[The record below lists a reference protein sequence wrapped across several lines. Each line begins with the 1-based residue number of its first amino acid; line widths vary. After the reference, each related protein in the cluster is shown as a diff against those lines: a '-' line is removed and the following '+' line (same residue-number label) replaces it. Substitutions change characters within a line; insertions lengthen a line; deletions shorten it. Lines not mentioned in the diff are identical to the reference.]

1 MNYLFIDTSSAN
13 VVVAIVKDTNIVS
26 CFNKKVDLDLSV
38 NILPIISK
46 IFDESKMVPNDID
59 TIFVVNG
66 PGSFTGIRIG
76 VTIAKTYAW
85 SLKKKIIPISSLE
98 FIATTRVNEE
108 YIIPLIDARR
118 GYVYAG
124 IYDSKLNIKNN
135 DEYISLEELTKKAPK
150 NSIYVSYD
158 DVNIDHIK
166 PNVDIV
172 RLIQKHIN
180 DKDINAHILNPN
192 YLKMTEAE
200 ENLCKEKV

>member
-1 MNYLFIDTSSAN
+1 MNYLFIDTSSTN

-166 PNVDIV
+166 PNVDVV

>member
-1 MNYLFIDTSSAN
+1 MNYLFIDTSSSN
-13 VVVAIVKDTNIVS
+13 VIVAIVKDTNIVS

-38 NILPIISK
+38 NIIPIITR
-46 IFDESKMVPNDID
+46 IFDESKMVANDID

-85 SLKKKIIPISSLE
+85 ALKKKITPISSLE
-98 FIATTRVNEE
+98 VMATTTFEGE
-108 YIIPLIDARR
+108 YIIPMIDARR
-118 GYVYAG
+118 AYVYAG
-124 IYDSKLNIKNN
+124 IYDSKLISKNM
-135 DEYISLEELTKKAPK
+135 DDYISLEELIQKVPK
-150 NSIYVSYD
+150 NSVYVSYD
-158 DVNIDHIK
+158 DININHIK
-166 PNVDIV
+166 PNIDII

-180 DKDINAHILNPN
+180 DEEVNPHSLNPN

>member
-166 PNVDIV
+166 PNVDVV

>member
-1 MNYLFIDTSSAN
+1 MNYLFIDTSSTN

-166 PNVDIV
+166 PNVDVV

-192 YLKMTEAE
+192 YLK
-200 ENLCKEKV
+200 ND

>member
-1 MNYLFIDTSSAN
+1 MNYLFIDTSSSN
-13 VVVAIVKDTNIVS
+13 VIVAIVKDTNIVS

-38 NILPIISK
+38 NIIPIITR
-46 IFDESKMVPNDID
+46 IFDESKMVANDID

-85 SLKKKIIPISSLE
+85 SLKKKITPISSLE
-98 FIATTRVNEE
+98 VMATTPFEGE
-108 YIIPLIDARR
+108 YIIPVIDARR
-118 GYVYAG
+118 AYVYAG
-124 IYDSKLNIKNN
+124 IYDSKLISKNQ
-135 DEYISLEELTKKAPK
+135 DEYVSLEELSKKVPK
-150 NSIYVSYD
+150 NSVYVSYD
-158 DVNIDHIK
+158 DINIDHIK
-166 PNVDIV
+166 PKVDII

-180 DKDINAHILNPN
+180 DKEVNPHSLNPN

>member
-1 MNYLFIDTSSAN
+1 MNYLFIDTSSSN
-13 VVVAIVKDTNIVS
+13 VIVAIVKDTNIVS

-38 NILPIISK
+38 NIIPIITR
-46 IFDESKMVPNDID
+46 IFDESKMVANDID

-85 SLKKKIIPISSLE
+85 ALKKKITPISSLE
-98 FIATTRVNEE
+98 VMATTTFEGE
-108 YIIPLIDARR
+108 YIIPMIDARR
-118 GYVYAG
+118 AYVYAG
-124 IYDSKLNIKNN
+124 IYDSKLISKNM
-135 DEYISLEELTKKAPK
+135 DDYISLEELIQKVPK
-150 NSIYVSYD
+150 NSVYVSYD
-158 DVNIDHIK
+158 DINIDHIK
-166 PNVDIV
+166 PNIDII

-180 DKDINAHILNPN
+180 DEEVNPHSLNPN